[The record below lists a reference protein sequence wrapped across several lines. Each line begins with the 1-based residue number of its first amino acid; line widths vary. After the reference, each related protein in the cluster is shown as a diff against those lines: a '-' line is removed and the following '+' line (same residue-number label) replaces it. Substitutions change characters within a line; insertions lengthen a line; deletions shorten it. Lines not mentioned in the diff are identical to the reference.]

1 MKDVREILKKRPLLF
16 DGGMGTYYKA
26 KPGQECEQANL
37 LDPDGILTVH
47 RAYLEA
53 GADAIKTNTFG
64 LPRMAAAQNPMW
76 EAMADEGWKLAAQ
89 AAAKT
94 SAAVFADLGPAPD
107 TEALPAAQI
116 YTALAERFAA
126 LGAKNFLFE
135 TLSSDAGVAEAARQ
149 IKEAVPDAFVLV
161 SFAVLP
167 DGYTREGRHCAELVR
182 SMTACGAVDAV
193 GLNCV
198 SAPGAMRAL
207 VQQLGKTKLPLAVM
221 PNAGYPVVTRTRVQ
235 YQGKPEYFARELA
248 RLAAEGVRIL
258 GGCCGT
264 TPAHIAALRAALDAL
279 PETLPAAPAAAVST
293 AAKPEV
299 EKDDAFLRKL
309 NAGKKVIAIEL
320 DSPKDADLTG
330 YLDGARRLQA
340 AGADLLTI
348 ADCPIARARMDSSLV
363 ACRVHRELG
372 LNVLPHMTCRDRNLN
387 ATKAL
392 LLGLYAEGVREVLAI
407 TGDPIPT
414 AERDEVKNVYQFNSR
429 KLAQYIISLAGEGR
443 EMPGPMT
450 VFGALNLNARNFDV
464 ELRRA
469 AQKLENGMSGF
480 LTQPV
485 LSAQAVENL
494 KKTRETLGGQAKILA
509 GIMPVVSQRN
519 AIFMENEVNGIHVDQ
534 QIIDRFEGLDRAA
547 GEELGLEVSVQAA
560 KAAAPYA
567 DGFYLMTPFNRIALM
582 ERLIARLNAEILTPG
597 TI

>member
-1 MKDVREILKKRPLLF
+1 MLDVRKLLAQRPLLF

-37 LDPDGILTVH
+37 TDPDGILAVH
-47 RAYLEA
+47 RAYLAA
-53 GADAIKTNTFG
+53 GADAIKTNTFS
-64 LPRMAAAQNPMW
+64 LPRLAAAQQPGW
-76 EAMADEGWKLAAQ
+76 EQLADAGWQLAAK
-89 AAAKT
+89 AAGET
-94 SAAVFADLGPAPD
+94 GAAVFADLGPAPD
-107 TEALPAAQI
+107 TENLPAEQVYLSVAK
-116 YTALAERFAA
+116 RFAL
-126 LGAKNFLFE
+126 LGARNFLFE
-135 TLSSDAGVAEAARQ
+135 TLSTEEGVLEAIRALKQ
-149 IKEAVPDAFVLV
+149 TVPEAFVLV

-167 DGYTREGRHCAELVR
+167 DGYTREGRYCAELVR
-182 SMTACGAVDAV
+182 RMAQSGVVDAV

-207 VQQLGKTKLPLAVM
+207 VQQLGDAGLPLSVM
-221 PNAGYPVVTRTRVQ
+221 PNAGYPVVARAQVR
-235 YQGKPEYFARELA
+235 YQGKPAYFARELS
-248 RLAAEGVRIL
+248 RLASEGVRIL

-264 TPAHIAALRAALDAL
+264 TPQHIAALRTALDAL
-279 PETLPAAPAAAVST
+279 PEALPAAPAAKPAAT
-293 AAKPEV
+293 AKPAV
-299 EKDDAFLRKL
+299 ETDDVFLRKL
-309 NAGKKVIAIEL
+309 RAGQRVIAVEL
-320 DSPKDADLTG
+320 DSPKDADLTA
-330 YLDGARRLQA
+330 YLEGARRLQA

-429 KLAQYIISLAGEGR
+429 KLAQYIVSLAGEGR
-443 EMPGPMT
+443 EMPSPIT
-450 VFGALNLNARNFDV
+450 VFGALNLNARNFEV

-469 AQKLENGMSGF
+469 AEKLENGMSGF
-480 LTQPV
+480 LTQPL

-494 KKTRETLGGQAKILA
+494 KKTRETLGERAKILA
-509 GIMPVVSQRN
+509 GILPVVSQRN
-519 AIFMENEVNGIHVDQ
+519 AIFMENEVNGIHVDEA
-534 QIIDRFEGLDRAA
+534 IIQKFEGLDRTA

-567 DGFYLMTPFNRIALM
+567 DGFYLMTPFNRVALM
-582 ERLIARLNAEILTPG
+582 ERLIARLRTEVTD
-597 TI
+597 

>member
-1 MKDVREILKKRPLLF
+1 MTDIREYLAHKPLLF

-26 KPGQECEQANL
+26 APGVECELANL
-37 LDPDGILTVH
+37 TDPEGVKRVH
-47 RAYLEA
+47 AEYLAA
-53 GADAIKTNTFG
+53 GAQAIKTNTFG
-64 LPRMAAAQNPMW
+64 LPRMAAAQMPGW
-76 EAMADEGWKLAAQ
+76 EELAEAGWELACD
-89 AAAKT
+89 AAAEKD
-94 SAAVFADLGPAPD
+94 AVVFADLGPAPD
-107 TEALPAAQI
+107 TEAAPASSAYGLVAQQ
-116 YTALAERFAA
+116 FAA

-135 TLSSDAGVAEAARQ
+135 TLSSDVGVVEAVKALRV
-149 IKEAVPDAFVLV
+149 AVPDAFIMV

-167 DGYTREGRHCAELVR
+167 DGYTREGLLFRDLLHRMEGSGV
-182 SMTACGAVDAV
+182 VDAV

-198 SAPGAMRAL
+198 SAPGAMKKL
-207 VQQLGKTKLPLAVM
+207 VQGLGETRLPLSVM
-221 PNAGYPVVTRTRVQ
+221 PNAGYPVVTRARVL
-235 YQGKPEYFARELA
+235 YQGRPEYFAREMGQI
-248 RLAAEGVRIL
+248 AAAGVRIL

-264 TPAHIAALRAALDAL
+264 TPAHIAALRAELDAL
-279 PETLPAAPAAAVST
+279 PRQTETAPAAKLST
-293 AAKPEV
+293 VAAPEV

-309 NAGKKVIAIEL
+309 GKGEKVIAIEL
-320 DSPKDADLTG
+320 DSPRVADLSG

-348 ADCPIARARMDSSLV
+348 ADCPIAQARMDSSLV

-372 LNVLPHMTCRDRNLN
+372 MCALPHMTCRDRNLN

-429 KLAQYIISLAGEGR
+429 KLAQYIVSLAGEGR
-443 EMPGPMT
+443 EMSSPMT

-469 AQKLENGMSGF
+469 VEKLENGMAGF

-494 KKTRETLGGQAKILA
+494 RKARQTLGERAKILA

-519 AIFMENEVNGIHVDQ
+519 AIFMENEINGIHVEED
-534 QIIDRFEGLDRAA
+534 IIQRFAGLDREQ
-547 GEELGLEVSVQAA
+547 GEALGLEVSMQMAREA
-560 KAAAPYA
+560 LPYA
-567 DGFYLMTPFNRIALM
+567 DGFYLMTPFNRVALM
-582 ERLIARLNAEILTPG
+582 ERLIARLRTELLDAEG
-597 TI
+597 

>member
-1 MKDVREILKKRPLLF
+1 MLDVRKLLAQRPLLF

-37 LDPDGILTVH
+37 TDPDGILAVH
-47 RAYLEA
+47 RAYLAA
-53 GADAIKTNTFG
+53 GADAIKTNTFS
-64 LPRMAAAQNPMW
+64 LPRLAAAQQPGW
-76 EAMADEGWKLAAQ
+76 EKLADAGWQ
-89 AAAKT
+89 LAAKAAGET
-94 SAAVFADLGPAPD
+94 GAAVFADLGPAPD
-107 TEALPAAQI
+107 TENLPAEQV
-116 YTALAERFAA
+116 YLAVAKRFAL
-126 LGAKNFLFE
+126 LGARNFLFE
-135 TLSSDAGVAEAARQ
+135 TLSTEEGVLEAIRALKQ
-149 IKEAVPDAFVLV
+149 TVPEAFVLV

-167 DGYTREGRHCAELVR
+167 DGYTREGRYCAELVR
-182 SMTACGAVDAV
+182 RMAQSGVVDAV

-207 VQQLGKTKLPLAVM
+207 VQQLGDAGLPLSVM
-221 PNAGYPVVTRTRVQ
+221 PNAGYPVVARAQVR
-235 YQGKPEYFARELA
+235 YQGKPEYFARELS

-264 TPAHIAALRAALDAL
+264 TPQHIAALRTALDAL
-279 PETLPAAPAAAVST
+279 PEALPAAPAAKPAAV
-293 AAKPEV
+293 AKPVV
-299 EKDDAFLRKL
+299 ETDDAFLRKL
-309 NAGKKVIAIEL
+309 RTGQRVIAVEL
-320 DSPKDADLTG
+320 DSPKDADLTA
-330 YLDGARRLQA
+330 YLEGARRLQA

-372 LNVLPHMTCRDRNLN
+372 MNVLPHMTCRDRNLN

-429 KLAQYIISLAGEGR
+429 KLAQYIVSLAGEGR
-443 EMPGPMT
+443 EMPSPIT
-450 VFGALNLNARNFDV
+450 VFGALNLNARNFEV

-469 AQKLENGMSGF
+469 AEKLENGMSGF

-494 KKTRETLGGQAKILA
+494 KKARETLGEQAKILA
-509 GIMPVVSQRN
+509 GILPVVSQRN
-519 AIFMENEVNGIHVDQ
+519 AIFMENEVNGIHVDEA
-534 QIIDRFEGLDRAA
+534 IIQKFEGLDRAA

-567 DGFYLMTPFNRIALM
+567 DGFYLMTPFNRVALM
-582 ERLIARLNAEILTPG
+582 ERLIARLRTEVTD
-597 TI
+597 

>member
-1 MKDVREILKKRPLLF
+1 MTDIREHLAHKPLLF

-26 KPGQECEQANL
+26 APGADCEMANL
-37 LDPDGILTVH
+37 TDPEGVKKVH
-47 RAYLEA
+47 AEYLAA
-53 GADAIKTNTFG
+53 GAQAIKTNTFG
-64 LPRMAAAQNPMW
+64 LPRMAAAQMPGW
-76 EAMADEGWKLAAQ
+76 EELAEAGWKLACD
-89 AAAKT
+89 AAAEKD
-94 SAAVFADLGPAPD
+94 AAVFADLGPAPD
-107 TEALPAAQI
+107 TEAAPASSAYGLVVQQ
-116 YTALAERFAA
+116 FAA

-135 TLSSDAGVAEAARQ
+135 TLSSDVGIVEAVKALRV
-149 IKEAVPDAFVLV
+149 AVPDAFVMV

-167 DGYTREGRHCAELVR
+167 DGYTREGLLFRDLLRRMEQSGV
-182 SMTACGAVDAV
+182 VDAV

-198 SAPGAMRAL
+198 SAPGAMKKL
-207 VQQLGKTKLPLAVM
+207 VQSLGETLLPLSVM
-221 PNAGYPVVTRTRVQ
+221 PNAGYPVVTRARVL
-235 YQGKPEYFARELA
+235 YQGKPAYFAREMGQI
-248 RLAAEGVRIL
+248 AAAGVRIL

-264 TPAHIAALRAALDAL
+264 TPAHIAALRAELDAL
-279 PETLPAAPAAAVST
+279 PQQTEAAPAAKLST
-293 AAKPEV
+293 GTAPAV
-299 EKDDAFLRKL
+299 EKDDTFLRKL
-309 NAGKKVIAIEL
+309 NAGEKVIAIEL
-320 DSPKDADLTG
+320 DSPRVADLSD

-348 ADCPIARARMDSSLV
+348 ADCPIAQARMDSSLV

-372 LNVLPHMTCRDRNLN
+372 MCALPHMTCRDRNLN

-429 KLAQYIISLAGEGR
+429 KLAQYIVSLAGEGR
-443 EMPGPMT
+443 EMPSAMT

-469 AQKLENGMSGF
+469 VEKLENGMSGF

-494 KKTRETLGGQAKILA
+494 RKARQTLGERAKILA

-519 AIFMENEVNGIHVDQ
+519 AIFMENEINGIHVEED
-534 QIIDRFEGLDRAA
+534 IIQRFAGLDREQ
-547 GEELGLEVSVQAA
+547 GEALGLEVSMQMAREA
-560 KAAAPYA
+560 LPYA
-567 DGFYLMTPFNRIALM
+567 DGFYLMTPFNRVALM
-582 ERLIARLNAEILTPG
+582 ERLIARLKTELLDAEG
-597 TI
+597 

>member
-1 MKDVREILKKRPLLF
+1 MKDVREILATRPLLF
-16 DGGMGTYYKA
+16 DGGMGTYYKS

-37 LDPDGILTVH
+37 ADPAGILAVH

-53 GADAIKTNTFG
+53 GADAIKSKTFG
-64 LPRMAAAQNPMW
+64 LPRMAAAQAPGW
-76 EAMADEGWKLAAQ
+76 EQLADAGWQLAQQ
-89 AAAKT
+89 AAAQT
-94 SAAVFADLGPAPD
+94 GAAVFADLGPAPD
-107 TEALPAAQI
+107 TEALPAAQL
-116 YTALAERFAA
+116 YKNLAERFAA

-135 TLSSDAGVAEAARQ
+135 TLSTDAGVAEAAAH
-149 IKEAVPDAFVLV
+149 IKKLVPDAFILV

-167 DGYTREGRHCAELVR
+167 DGYTREGQHCTQLVQR
-182 SMTACGAVDAV
+182 VAACGAVDAV

-207 VQQLGKTKLPLAVM
+207 VQRLGGTKLPLAVM

-264 TPAHIAALRAALDAL
+264 TPAHIAALRGALDTL
-279 PETLPAAPAAAVST
+279 PEMQPAAPAVQLST
-293 AAKPEV
+293 AAKPAV

-309 NAGKKVIAIEL
+309 NAGHKVIAIEL

-330 YLDGARRLQA
+330 YLEGARRLRD

-429 KLAQYIISLAGEGR
+429 KLAQYIVSLAGEGR
-443 EMPGPMT
+443 EMPSPMT

-469 AQKLENGMSGF
+469 AEKLENGMSGF

-494 KKTRETLGGQAKILA
+494 KKTRETLGDRAKLLA

-519 AIFMENEVNGIHVDQ
+519 AIFMENEVNGIHVDGE
-534 QIIDRFEGLDRAA
+534 IIDRFAGLDRAQ
-547 GEELGLEVSVQAA
+547 GEELGLEVSVRAA
-560 KAAAPYA
+560 QAAAPYA

-582 ERLIARLNAEILTPG
+582 ERLIARLKEEKIAD
-597 TI
+597 

>member
-1 MKDVREILKKRPLLF
+1 MSDVREILKERPLLF

-37 LDPDGILTVH
+37 LDPEGVLAVH
-47 RAYLEA
+47 GAYLEA

-64 LPRMAAAQNPMW
+64 LPRMAAAGNPLW
-76 EAMADEGWKLAAQ
+76 EALTDEGWRLAAQ

-94 SAAVFADLGPAPD
+94 GAAVFADLGPAPD
-107 TEALPAAQI
+107 TESLPAAQI

-135 TLSSDAGVAEAARQ
+135 TLSSDAGVAEVAKK
-149 IKEAVPDAFVLV
+149 IKETVPDAFVLV

-198 SAPGAMRAL
+198 SAPGAMRTL
-207 VQQLGKTKLPLAVM
+207 VQQLGRTELPLSVM

-235 YQGKPEYFARELA
+235 YQGRPEYFARELVG
-248 RLAAEGVRIL
+248 LAAEGVRIL

-264 TPAHIAALRAALDAL
+264 TPAHIAALRTALDAL
-279 PETLPAAPAAAVST
+279 PEQLPVAAAAPVPAAA
-293 AAKPEV
+293 KPKV
-299 EKDDAFLRKL
+299 ETDDAFLRKL

-330 YLDGARRLQA
+330 YLEGARRLQA

-429 KLAQYIISLAGEGR
+429 KLAQYIVSLAGEGR
-443 EMPGPMT
+443 EMPSPLT

-469 AQKLENGMSGF
+469 QEKLENGMSGF

-494 KKTRETLGGQAKILA
+494 KKTREALGSRAKILA

-519 AIFMENEVNGIHVDQ
+519 AIFMENEVNGIHVDAE
-534 QIIDRFEGLDRAA
+534 IIERFAGLDRAQ
-547 GEELGLEVSVQAA
+547 GEELGLEVSVKAAQAA
-560 KAAAPYA
+560 ALYA

-582 ERLIARLNAEILTPG
+582 ERLIARLKEEVITD
-597 TI
+597 

>member
-1 MKDVREILKKRPLLF
+1 MLDVRKLLAQRPLLF

-37 LDPDGILTVH
+37 TDPDGILAVH
-47 RAYLEA
+47 RAYLAA
-53 GADAIKTNTFG
+53 GADAIKTNTFS
-64 LPRMAAAQNPMW
+64 LPRLAAAQQPGW
-76 EAMADEGWKLAAQ
+76 EQLADAGWQLAAK
-89 AAAKT
+89 AAGET
-94 SAAVFADLGPAPD
+94 GAAVFADLGPAPD
-107 TEALPAAQI
+107 TENLPAEQVYLSVAK
-116 YTALAERFAA
+116 RFAL
-126 LGAKNFLFE
+126 LGARNFLFE
-135 TLSSDAGVAEAARQ
+135 TLSTEEGVLEAIHALKQ
-149 IKEAVPDAFVLV
+149 TVPEAFVLV

-167 DGYTREGRHCAELVR
+167 DGYTREGRYCAELVR
-182 SMTACGAVDAV
+182 RMAQSGVVDAV

-207 VQQLGKTKLPLAVM
+207 VQQLGDAGLPLSVM
-221 PNAGYPVVTRTRVQ
+221 PNAGYPVVARAQVR
-235 YQGKPEYFARELA
+235 YQGKPEYFARELS

-264 TPAHIAALRAALDAL
+264 TPQHIAALRTALDAL
-279 PETLPAAPAAAVST
+279 PEALPAAPAAKPAAT
-293 AAKPEV
+293 AKPAV
-299 EKDDAFLRKL
+299 ETDDVFLRKL
-309 NAGKKVIAIEL
+309 RAGQRVIAVEL
-320 DSPKDADLTG
+320 DSPKDADLTA
-330 YLDGARRLQA
+330 YLEGARRLQA

-372 LNVLPHMTCRDRNLN
+372 MNVLPHMTCRDRNLN

-429 KLAQYIISLAGEGR
+429 KLAQYIVSLAGEGR
-443 EMPGPMT
+443 EMPSPIT
-450 VFGALNLNARNFDV
+450 VFGALNLNARNFEV

-469 AQKLENGMSGF
+469 AEKLENGMSGF
-480 LTQPV
+480 LTQPL

-494 KKTRETLGGQAKILA
+494 KKTRETLGERAKILA
-509 GIMPVVSQRN
+509 GILPVVSQRN
-519 AIFMENEVNGIHVDQ
+519 AIFMENEVNGIQVDEA
-534 QIIDRFEGLDRAA
+534 IIQKFEGLDRTA

-560 KAAAPYA
+560 KTAAPYA
-567 DGFYLMTPFNRIALM
+567 DGFYLMTPFNRVALM
-582 ERLIARLNAEILTPG
+582 ERLIARLRTEVTD
-597 TI
+597 

>member
-1 MKDVREILKKRPLLF
+1 MLDVRKLLTQRPLLF
-16 DGGMGTYYKA
+16 DGGMGTYYKT

-37 LDPDGILTVH
+37 TDPEGILAVH
-47 RAYLEA
+47 RAYLAA
-53 GADAIKTNTFG
+53 GADAIKTNTFS
-64 LPRMAAAQNPMW
+64 LPRLAAAQQPGW
-76 EAMADEGWKLAAQ
+76 EQLADAGWQLAAK
-89 AAAKT
+89 AAGET
-94 SAAVFADLGPAPD
+94 GAAVFADLGPAPD
-107 TEALPAAQI
+107 TENLPAAQV
-116 YTALAERFAA
+116 YLAVAKRFAL
-126 LGAKNFLFE
+126 LGARNFLFE
-135 TLSSDAGVAEAARQ
+135 TLSTEDGVLEAIRALKQ
-149 IKEAVPDAFVLV
+149 TVPGAFVLV

-167 DGYTREGRHCAELVR
+167 DGYTREGRYCAELVR
-182 SMTACGAVDAV
+182 RMAQSGVVDAV

-207 VQQLGKTKLPLAVM
+207 VQQLGDAGLPLSVM
-221 PNAGYPVVTRTRVQ
+221 PNAGYPVVARAQVR
-235 YQGKPEYFARELA
+235 YQGKPEYFARELS

-264 TPAHIAALRAALDAL
+264 TPQHIAALRTALDAL
-279 PETLPAAPAAAVST
+279 PETLPAAPAAKPAA
-293 AAKPEV
+293 AAKPAV
-299 EKDDAFLRKL
+299 ETDDAFLRKL
-309 NAGKKVIAIEL
+309 RAGQRVIAVEL
-320 DSPKDADLTG
+320 DSPKDADLTA
-330 YLDGARRLQA
+330 YLEGARRLQA
-340 AGADLLTI
+340 AGADLLTV

-372 LNVLPHMTCRDRNLN
+372 MNVLPHMTCRDRNLN

-429 KLAQYIISLAGEGR
+429 KLAQYIVSLAGEGR
-443 EMPGPMT
+443 EMPSPIT
-450 VFGALNLNARNFDV
+450 VFGALNLNARNFEV

-469 AQKLENGMSGF
+469 AEKLENGMSGF

-494 KKTRETLGGQAKILA
+494 KKARETLGERAKILA
-509 GIMPVVSQRN
+509 GILPVVSQRN
-519 AIFMENEVNGIHVDQ
+519 AIFMENEVNGIHVDET
-534 QIIDRFEGLDRAA
+534 IIQKFEGLDRAA

-567 DGFYLMTPFNRIALM
+567 DGFYLMTPFNRVALM
-582 ERLIARLNAEILTPG
+582 ERLIARLRTEVTD
-597 TI
+597 

>member
-1 MKDVREILKKRPLLF
+1 MTDIREYLARKPLLF

-26 KPGQECEQANL
+26 APGADCEMANL
-37 LDPDGILTVH
+37 TDPEGVKKVH
-47 RAYLEA
+47 AEYLAA
-53 GADAIKTNTFG
+53 GAQAIKTNTFG
-64 LPRMAAAQNPMW
+64 LPRMAAAQMPGW
-76 EAMADEGWKLAAQ
+76 EELAEAGWKLACD
-89 AAAKT
+89 AAAEKD
-94 SAAVFADLGPAPD
+94 AAVFADLGPAPD
-107 TEALPAAQI
+107 TEAAPASSAYGLVAQQ
-116 YTALAERFAA
+116 FAA

-135 TLSSDAGVAEAARQ
+135 TLSSDVGIVEAVKALRV
-149 IKEAVPDAFVLV
+149 AVPDAFVMV

-167 DGYTREGRHCAELVR
+167 DGYTREGRYCAELVR
-182 SMTACGAVDAV
+182 RVAQSGVVDAV

-207 VQQLGKTKLPLAVM
+207 VQQLGDAGLPLSVM
-221 PNAGYPVVTRTRVQ
+221 PNAGYPVVARAQVR
-235 YQGKPEYFARELA
+235 YQGKPEYFARELS
-248 RLAAEGVRIL
+248 RLASEGVRIL

-264 TPAHIAALRAALDAL
+264 TPQHIAALRTALDAL
-279 PETLPAAPAAAVST
+279 PETLPAAPAAKPAE
-293 AAKPEV
+293 AAKPVV
-299 EKDDAFLRKL
+299 EMDDAFLRKL
-309 NAGKKVIAIEL
+309 RAGQRVIAVEL
-320 DSPKDADLTG
+320 DSPKDADLTA
-330 YLDGARRLQA
+330 YLEGARRLQA

-363 ACRVHRELG
+363 ACRVHRELDM
-372 LNVLPHMTCRDRNLN
+372 NVLPHMTCRDRNLN

-429 KLAQYIISLAGEGR
+429 KLAQYIVSLAGEGR
-443 EMPGPMT
+443 EMPSPIT
-450 VFGALNLNARNFDV
+450 VFGALNLNARNFEV

-469 AQKLENGMSGF
+469 AEKLENGMSGF

-494 KKTRETLGGQAKILA
+494 KKARETLGEQAKILA
-509 GIMPVVSQRN
+509 GILPVVSQRN
-519 AIFMENEVNGIHVDQ
+519 AIFMENEVNGIHVDEA
-534 QIIDRFEGLDRAA
+534 IIQKFEGLDRAA

-567 DGFYLMTPFNRIALM
+567 DGFYLMTPFNRVALM
-582 ERLIARLNAEILTPG
+582 ERLIARLRTEVTD
-597 TI
+597 

>member
-1 MKDVREILKKRPLLF
+1 MLDVRKLLAQRPLLF
-16 DGGMGTYYKA
+16 DGGMGTYYKT

-37 LDPDGILTVH
+37 TDPEGILAVH
-47 RAYLEA
+47 RAYLAA
-53 GADAIKTNTFG
+53 GADAIKTNTFS
-64 LPRMAAAQNPMW
+64 LPRLAAAQQPGW
-76 EAMADEGWKLAAQ
+76 EQLADAGWQLAAK
-89 AAAKT
+89 AAGET
-94 SAAVFADLGPAPD
+94 GAAVFADLGPAPD
-107 TEALPAAQI
+107 TENLPAAQV
-116 YTALAERFAA
+116 YLAVAKRFAL
-126 LGAKNFLFE
+126 LGARNFLFE
-135 TLSSDAGVAEAARQ
+135 TLSTEDGVLEAIRALKQ
-149 IKEAVPDAFVLV
+149 TVPEAFVLV

-167 DGYTREGRHCAELVR
+167 DGYTREGRYCAELVR
-182 SMTACGAVDAV
+182 RMAQSGVVDAV

-207 VQQLGKTKLPLAVM
+207 VQQLGDAGLPLSVM
-221 PNAGYPVVTRTRVQ
+221 PNAGYPVVARAQVR
-235 YQGKPEYFARELA
+235 YQGKPEYFARELS

-264 TPAHIAALRAALDAL
+264 TPQHIAALRTALDAL
-279 PETLPAAPAAAVST
+279 PETLPAAPAAKPAA
-293 AAKPEV
+293 AAKPAV
-299 EKDDAFLRKL
+299 ETDDAFLRKL
-309 NAGKKVIAIEL
+309 RAGQRVIAVEL
-320 DSPKDADLTG
+320 DSPKDADLTA
-330 YLDGARRLQA
+330 YLEGARRLQA
-340 AGADLLTI
+340 AGADLLTV

-372 LNVLPHMTCRDRNLN
+372 MNVLPHMTCRDRNLN

-429 KLAQYIISLAGEGR
+429 KLAQYIVSLAGEGR
-443 EMPGPMT
+443 EMPSPIT
-450 VFGALNLNARNFDV
+450 VFGALNLNARNFEV

-469 AQKLENGMSGF
+469 AEKLENGMSGF

-494 KKTRETLGGQAKILA
+494 KKARETLGEQAKILA
-509 GIMPVVSQRN
+509 GILPVVSQRN
-519 AIFMENEVNGIHVDQ
+519 AIFMENEVNGIHVDET
-534 QIIDRFEGLDRAA
+534 IIQKFEGLDRAA

-567 DGFYLMTPFNRIALM
+567 DGFYLMTPFNRVALM
-582 ERLIARLNAEILTPG
+582 ERLIARLRTEVTD
-597 TI
+597 